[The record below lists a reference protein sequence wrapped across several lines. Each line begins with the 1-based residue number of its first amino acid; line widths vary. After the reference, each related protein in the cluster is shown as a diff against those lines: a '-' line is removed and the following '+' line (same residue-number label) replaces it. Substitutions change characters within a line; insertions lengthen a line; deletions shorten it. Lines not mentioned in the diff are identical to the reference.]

1 MRIGVSSYSFSQAMR
16 DGRMTILDVIPTAKG
31 MGYEGVEIV
40 KFCSD
45 EEMREYAPKLA
56 AQSKEFEMPIIAY
69 MVGADFLANGV
80 AAQVETLKKEVEI
93 AATLGAHR
101 MRHDATGGKDATG
114 KAYTWEEALPIL
126 AEGYGRVTEYAMGLG
141 INTMIEN
148 HGYFAQDAARVKSL
162 IEAVGNRNFG
172 WLVDMGNFLCADE
185 DPAVS
190 CGKAAPYAFYVHA
203 KDFIV
208 KSGNGISPGGA
219 FFRTRASNYLRG
231 TVLGH
236 GNVPVLQCLQAL
248 KDGGYDG
255 YVSIEFEGMEDCI
268 EALSLGVENLKR
280 YLSLLQ

>member
-1 MRIGVSSYSFSQAMR
+1 MRIGVSSYSFSQAMG

-45 EEMREYAPKLA
+45 DEMREFAPKLA

-101 MRHDATGGKDATG
+101 MRHDATGGKDASG
-114 KAYTWEEALPIL
+114 RAYSWEEALPIL

-148 HGYFAQDAARVKSL
+148 HGYFAQDALRVKSL
-162 IEAVGNRNFG
+162 IEAVNNRNFG
-172 WLVDMGNFLCADE
+172 WLVDMGNFMCADE
-185 DPAVS
+185 KSVESVAI
-190 CGKAAPYAFYVHA
+190 AAPLAAHAHA
-203 KDFIV
+203 KDFHFKTKDEFV
-208 KSGNGISPGGA
+208 PKRGWFSTRGGNH
-219 FFRTRASNYLRG
+219 LRG
-231 TVLGH
+231 AMVGH
-236 GNVPVLQCLQAL
+236 GVVNVPECLNIL
-248 KDGGYDG
+248 KKAGYDG
-255 YVSIEFEGMEDCI
+255 WLSVEFEGMEDCLM
-268 EALSLGVENLKR
+268 ALKANLETLR
-280 YLSLLQ
+280 ELV

>member
-56 AQSKEFEMPIIAY
+56 AQSKEFEMPISAY

-93 AATLGAHR
+93 AAPLGAHR

-172 WLVDMGNFLCADE
+172 WLVDMGNFMCADE
-185 DPAVS
+185 TPVESVAI
-190 CGKAAPYAFYVHA
+190 AAPLAAHAHA
-203 KDFIV
+203 KDFHFKAKGEYV
-208 KSGNGISPGGA
+208 PKRGWFSTRGGD
-219 FFRTRASNYLRG
+219 SLRG
-231 TVLGH
+231 AMIGH
-236 GNVPVLQCLQAL
+236 GVVNVPECLKILRSA
-248 KDGGYDG
+248 GYDG
-255 YVSIEFEGMEDCI
+255 WLSVEFEGMEDCLM
-268 EALSLGVENLKR
+268 ALKYNLETLR
-280 YLSLLQ
+280 ELV

>member
-31 MGYEGVEIV
+31 MGYEGVEVV

-101 MRHDATGGKDATG
+101 MRHDATGGKDASG
-114 KAYTWEEALPIL
+114 RAYTWEEALPIL

-148 HGYFAQDAARVKSL
+148 HGYFAQDALRVKSL

-172 WLVDMGNFLCADE
+172 WLVDMGNFMCADE
-185 DPAVS
+185 KPVESVAI
-190 CGKAAPYAFYVHA
+190 AAPLAAHAHA
-203 KDFIV
+203 KDFHFKAKGEYV
-208 KSGNGISPGGA
+208 PKRGWFSTRGGD
-219 FFRTRASNYLRG
+219 FLRG
-231 TVLGH
+231 AMVGH
-236 GNVPVLQCLQAL
+236 GVVNVPECLKLL
-248 KDGGYDG
+248 KKAGYDG
-255 YVSIEFEGMEDCI
+255 WLSVEFEGMEDCLM
-268 EALSLGVENLKR
+268 ALKYNLETLR
-280 YLSLLQ
+280 ELV

>member
-1 MRIGVSSYSFSQAMR
+1 
-16 DGRMTILDVIPTAKG
+16 
-31 MGYEGVEIV
+31 
-40 KFCSD
+40 
-45 EEMREYAPKLA
+45 MREYAPKLA

-172 WLVDMGNFLCADE
+172 WLVDMGNFMCADE
-185 DPAVS
+185 TPVASVAI
-190 CGKAAPYAFYVHA
+190 AAPLAAHAHA
-203 KDFIV
+203 KDFHFKKKGEFV
-208 KSGNGISPGGA
+208 PKHGWFSTRGGD
-219 FFRTRASNYLRG
+219 SLRG
-231 TVLGH
+231 AMIGH
-236 GNVPVLQCLQAL
+236 GVVNVPECLKILRSA
-248 KDGGYDG
+248 GYDG
-255 YVSIEFEGMEDCI
+255 WLSVEFEGMEDCLM
-268 EALSLGVENLKR
+268 ALKYNLETLR
-280 YLSLLQ
+280 ELV

>member
-162 IEAVGNRNFG
+162 VEAVGNRNFG
-172 WLVDMGNFLCADE
+172 WLVDMGNFMCADE
-185 DPAVS
+185 TPVASVAI
-190 CGKAAPYAFYVHA
+190 AAPLAAHAHA
-203 KDFIV
+203 KDFHFKKKGEFV
-208 KSGNGISPGGA
+208 PKHGWFSTRGGD
-219 FFRTRASNYLRG
+219 SLRG
-231 TVLGH
+231 AMIGH
-236 GNVPVLQCLQAL
+236 GVVNVPECLKILRSA
-248 KDGGYDG
+248 GYDG
-255 YVSIEFEGMEDCI
+255 WLSVEFEGMEDCLM
-268 EALSLGVENLKR
+268 ALKYNLETLR
-280 YLSLLQ
+280 ELV

>member
-1 MRIGVSSYSFSQAMR
+1 MKTAVSAYSFAQYTRSGKLTMKEVVAKAKELGF
-16 DGRMTILDVIPTAKG
+16 DAIEFLDLDPPDG
-31 MGYEGVEIV
+31 MGELAYA
-40 KFCSD
+40 SQLR
-45 EEMREYAPKLA
+45 EECEKQGIPVSNYT
-56 AQSKEFEMPIIAY
+56 I
-69 MVGADFLANGV
+69 GADFSREDVRAEAERVMRKVDV
-80 AAQVETLKKEVEI
+80 AAV
-93 AATLGAHR
+93 LGAAGL
-101 MRHDATGGKDATG
+101 RHDA
-114 KAYTWEEALPIL
+114 AYKRPAAPRGFSYALPHL
-126 AEGYGRVTEYAMGLG
+126 ADGIRRVTDYAAEKGVR
-141 INTMIEN
+141 TMVEN
-148 HGYFAQDAARVKSL
+148 HGFFVQDADRV
-162 IEAVGNRNFG
+162 EALVNAVDHPNFG
-172 WLVDMGNFLCADE
+172 WLCDMGNFLCADE

-219 FFRTRASNYLRG
+219 FFRTRAGNYLRG